1 MPNGLPNPNLH
12 SMFMENYEE
21 DTIAAIST
29 PFGESGIGIV
39 RMSGSLAEPIAR
51 RLFRPKR
58 KESNFTPLENPA
70 IHAADDMNKTSLR
83 ARGPSGLAAIPH
95 RKGGVKAHSFLTGFT
110 SHHLHYG
117 EIIDPPNSNPI
128 DEVLLV
134 LMKAPKTYTREDIVE
149 IHCHGGYFILQK
161 ILELVLRQGA
171 RMAYPG
177 EFTKRAFLNGRIDLT
192 QAEAVIDLIKAK
204 TMASL
209 EIANQQLR
217 GWLCR
222 EMTQLKTR
230 LIGHLALIEAHID
243 FPEEEIEPISLGE
256 TKKDIEGM
264 IQKLEGWIDSY
275 EEGKIF
281 REGISCAIIGKTNV
295 GKSSLL
301 NVLLKEERAIVTPI
315 PGTTRDVIE
324 EILNINGIPVRLI
337 DTAGLRKATDS
348 IEQEGVRR
356 AKERVADSDFILF
369 MLDGSRTLD
378 RDDTGIFEEIREKK
392 KVVIIN
398 KHDLPSK
405 LPVDD
410 VRRQFQEDPMV
421 SISCLKSEGIDDLKE
436 AIYTSLVH
444 RGVRA
449 SPEHLIVT
457 NIRHK
462 NALAQARE
470 NLSNAVK
477 GLEEG
482 IFLEFIAF
490 EIRSALEAIGEMV
503 GETTTEEVLNRIF
516 DQFCIGK

>member
-1 MPNGLPNPNLH
+1 LNSGSLSIPSIRIPPREVEDSTLR
-12 SMFMENYEE
+12 E

-51 RLFRPKR
+51 KLFKPKR
-58 KESNFTPLENPA
+58 KEPN
-70 IHAADDMNKTSLR
+70 
-83 ARGPSGLAAIPH
+83 
-95 RKGGVKAHSFLTGFT
+95 FT
-110 SHHLHYG
+110 SHYFHYG
-117 EIIDPPNSNPI
+117 ELIDPQSGNPV
-128 DEVLLV
+128 DEVLIV
-134 LMKAPKTYTREDIVE
+134 LMKSPKTYTKEDIVE

-161 ILELVLRQGA
+161 VLELVLREGA
-171 RMAYPG
+171 RMAHPG

-209 EIANQQLR
+209 EIANQQIR
-217 GWLCR
+217 GWLYR

-230 LIGHLALIEAHID
+230 LIEHLALIEAHID

-256 TKKDIEGM
+256 MKQDIEGM
-264 IQKLEGWIDSY
+264 IKKLEGWVSSY

-281 REGISCAIIGKTNV
+281 RDGISCAIIGKTNV

-301 NVLLKEERAIVTPI
+301 NVLLQEERAIVTPI

-324 EILNINGIPVRLI
+324 EVFNIYGIPLRLI
-337 DTAGLRKATDS
+337 DTAGLRKAMDS

-356 AKERVADSDFILF
+356 ARERVASSDFVLL

-378 RDDTGIFEEIREKK
+378 LDDREIFEEIREKK

-398 KHDLPSK
+398 KKDLTLK
-405 LPVDD
+405 LPIED
-410 VRRQFQEDPMV
+410 VRMQCQEDPIV
-421 SISCLKSEGIDDLKE
+421 SISCLKNEGIEDLKE
-436 AIYTSLVH
+436 AIYTSLIH

-449 SPEHLIVT
+449 SPEHLVVA

-462 NALAQARE
+462 TALALARE
-470 NLSNAVK
+470 NLSNAAK

-482 IFLEFIAF
+482 ISLEFIAF
-490 EIRSALEAIGEMV
+490 EIRSALEALKELV
-503 GETTTEEVLNRIF
+503 GETANEEVLNHIF
-516 DQFCIGK
+516 EQFCIGK